1 MGYRVPGSTLTSPRS
16 SRTGKSPGFHLRL
29 VYLVVAVVCIMIGI
43 VGLLVPIIPGVLF
56 LVAAVY
62 FLGKVS
68 NRIRRWTARQPM
80 LSKIQGKFQR
90 LTTVDVLDRVKVI
103 SLMGLEMLVTTID
116 QGIQVIQRAKHRFT

>member
-1 MGYRVPGSTLTSPRS
+1 
-16 SRTGKSPGFHLRL
+16 
-29 VYLVVAVVCIMIGI
+29 MIGI
-43 VGLLVPIIPGVLF
+43 VGLLIPIIPGVLF

-68 NRIRRWTARQPM
+68 NRIRRWTARQPT

-90 LTTVDVLDRVKVI
+90 LTSIDIFDRFKVI

-116 QGIQVIQRAKHRFT
+116 RGIQLIKRARQPFT

>member
-1 MGYRVPGSTLTSPRS
+1 MGYKVRDSTLTGPRL
-16 SRTGKSPGFHLRL
+16 SRTGKSPGFHIRL

-68 NRIRRWTARQPM
+68 NRIRRWTAQHPV
-80 LSKIQGKFQR
+80 LSKIQSKFQR
-90 LTTVDVLDRVKVI
+90 MNSIDVFDRVKVI
-103 SLMGLEMLVTTID
+103 SLMSLEMLVTAID
-116 QGIQVIQRAKHRFT
+116 QGFQVIKRARRTFN